1 MAKLVLS
8 LDGIV
13 EGHYFLDKPR
23 FTIGRNPENDVCINN
38 PAISN
43 IHAVILTMSNDHV
56 LEDAGSTNG
65 VLVNREAVTKHILQN
80 NDTIGL
86 SGYALRYI
94 NQRATPD
101 MDFDKTMIS
110 HTTLLDTHGTHPP
123 HVIQPALITATPAAR
138 LVKTN
143 FPLGGVINLHEQ
155 GAHLARKE
163 ILISAPLRTFGT
175 PGKQMLMISRRP
187 HGYFITHVAGKKF
200 PHVNGKR
207 MGTQP
212 QLLHEHDVIEAV
224 DLKLKFFL
232 HREAE
237 TQQ

>member
-1 MAKLVLS
+1 MAKLVVS

-13 EGHYFLDKPR
+13 EGHYFLDKAR
-23 FTIGRNPENDVCINN
+23 FTIGRNPENDICINN

-65 VLVNREAVTKHILQN
+65 IAVNREAVTKHILQN

-86 SGYALRYI
+86 SGYELKYI
-94 NQRATPD
+94 NQRATSD

-110 HTTLLDTHGTHPP
+110 HTTLLETHGSQPF
-123 HVIQPALITATPAAR
+123 QPALVTAIPAAR
-138 LVKTN
+138 AVKTN
-143 FPLGGVINLHEQ
+143 FPLGGVI
-155 GAHLARKE
+155 HLREEGEHLIRKE
-163 ILISAPLRTFGT
+163 ILISAPLKTFGT

-187 HGYFITHVAGKKF
+187 HGYFITHITGKKY

-207 MGTQP
+207 IGSQP
-212 QLLHEHDVIEAV
+212 QLLQENDVIDADEV
-224 DLKLKFFL
+224 KLKFFL
-232 HREAE
+232 HRERE
-237 TQQ
+237 TL

>member
-8 LDGIV
+8 LDGAV
-13 EGHYFLDKPR
+13 EGHYFLDKAR
-23 FTIGRNPENDVCINN
+23 FTIGRNPENDICINN

-43 IHAVILTMSNDHV
+43 VHAVILTMSNDHV

-65 VLVNREAVTKHILQN
+65 LMVNREAATKHILQN

-86 SGYALRYI
+86 AGYELRYI

-110 HTTLLDTHGTHPP
+110 NATLLEMHGSHHPYP
-123 HVIQPALITATPAAR
+123 IQPALVTAIPSAR
-138 LVKTN
+138 VVKTN
-143 FPLGGVINLHEQ
+143 FPLGGVINLHEH
-155 GAHLARKE
+155 GGHLAGKE
-163 ILISAPLRTFGT
+163 ILISTPLRTFGT

-187 HGYFITHVAGKKF
+187 HGYFITHITGKKY

-207 MGTQP
+207 IGTEP

-224 DLKLKFFL
+224 ELKLKFFL
-232 HREAE
+232 HRDAEA
-237 TQQ
+237 Q